1 MPTPTAPITLTLS
14 PTLTT
19 SNPAPC
25 PPAAIQHL
33 HIDRPTESVSTVS
46 SVESASSSHL
56 RPHPC
61 PGRPYSLSA
70 PQARSSSSARR
81 RRRRRASS
89 AIGRRCRSPCL
100 RLQRRRTRRRRSP
113 RTSHLRSSEAFG
125 RVSPPFHPVGIPI
138 DVIFIFVMDRS
149 TPTASLHHG
158 SLAFPFDAYVQAAY
172 ERKTRLL
179 GTSCLSAVTWLL
191 YEHLAHPHAL
201 MCHMKTNLSSP
212 PRSPVDA
219 S

>member
-1 MPTPTAPITLTLS
+1 MASGTIASRNGYLLSSVVFRTVLTMPTPTAPITLTLS

-46 SVESASSSHL
+46 SAESASSSHL

-89 AIGRRCRSPCL
+89 AIGRRCHSPCL

-158 SLAFPFDAYVQAAY
+158 SLAFPFDAYVQAA
-172 ERKTRLL
+172 
-179 GTSCLSAVTWLL
+179 TSGRHD
-191 YEHLAHPHAL
+191 Y
-201 MCHMKTNLSSP
+201 
-212 PRSPVDA
+212 
-219 S
+219 